1 MEHAADQ
8 GGELLLHLFLQG
20 FVLAG
25 DAQFRNGPEH
35 HFQGTGFWGLQAV
48 NTTVDVT
55 VLDQPSRECCSAR
68 IECGV
73 HTRFATVFEDRLQ
86 LSVVVGR
93 LANDGGAPVER
104 LRTGLLS
111 IGCCGSGGRLRSGL
125 SGLIKQRT
133 FVFRPLLW
141 CVVGQAHRAR
151 LDGWGD
157 QLGQ

>member
-8 GGELLLHLFLQG
+8 GAELLLHLFLQG

-35 HFQGTGFWGLQAV
+35 HLQGAGFWGLQAV

-68 IECGV
+68 VECEV
-73 HTRFATVFEDRLQ
+73 HTRFAAVLDDRLQ
-86 LSVVVGR
+86 LSVAVR
-93 LANDGGAPVER
+93 RFANDGRPPVDC

-111 IGCCGSGGRLRSGL
+111 IRC
-125 SGLIKQRT
+125 
-133 FVFRPLLW
+133 
-141 CVVGQAHRAR
+141 
-151 LDGWGD
+151 
-157 QLGQ
+157 

>member
-20 FVLAG
+20 FVFAG

-35 HFQGTGFWGLQAV
+35 HLQGTGFWGLQAV

-55 VLDQPSRECCSAR
+55 VLDQPSRESCSACV
-68 IECGV
+68 ECGV
-73 HTRFATVFEDRLQ
+73 NAGFAAVLDDRLQ

-93 LANDGGAPVER
+93 LANDGGAPVDR

-111 IGCCGSGGRLRSGL
+111 IRCRGSG
-125 SGLIKQRT
+125 
-133 FVFRPLLW
+133 
-141 CVVGQAHRAR
+141 
-151 LDGWGD
+151 
-157 QLGQ
+157 